1 MTRLE
6 ILLGI
11 FIVLLVLILGFLAG
25 WHANPP
31 ATGSEPASTTP
42 TRLFYDVRASAGQ
55 VPA

>member
-6 ILLGI
+6 ILL
-11 FIVLLVLILGFLAG
+11 FALVLAVVLSLGFAAG

-31 ATGSEPASTTP
+31 ATGSEPAATAP
-42 TRLFYDVRASAGQ
+42 ARLFYDVRAPLGQ